1 MLHTSDW
8 HLGKQLKKVDFAE
21 DMELFFDELV
31 NLIRTREVDVLLMS
45 GDLFDLAHP
54 SQQAVQQYFGFLRR
68 ICGLERPCKVI
79 ITGGNHD
86 SPSVLQ
92 APSDILQLLDIHI
105 VGGAQP
111 NVEDFLIPI
120 EQNGEQLII
129 AAIPYL
135 RDRDVRKAAAG
146 EDYADKI
153 EQMRTGME
161 QFFRALNISVK
172 QKYPQHTLIT
182 MAHLYAQ
189 GGQVSESERMIQ
201 IGNEASVPASMF
213 GDLPAY
219 VALGHLHRPQQV
231 GRETIRYSGSPIP
244 LSFSERSD
252 QKQVVLVECTHG
264 ALHLNIIP
272 LSTHRKLARI
282 TGNRDEVAQKLAT
295 YRGVHS
301 LPDLLD
307 LQILEP
313 VENSAAMRWMR
324 DLPDQSEAGH
334 YRIIQKKME
343 FQDQMQRSASLLSS
357 SDEIEDYTE
366 LELFNKRLEAEPHLD
381 EEQREM
387 LRMAFLEIV
396 QSMEE
401 S

>member
-1 MLHTSDW
+1 M
-8 HLGKQLKKVDFAE
+8 GKQLKKVDFAD
-21 DMELFFDELV
+21 DMELFFDALV
-31 NLIRTREVDVLLMS
+31 DIIRSREVDVLLMS

-68 ICGLERPCKVI
+68 ICGLERTCTVI

-111 NVEDFLIPI
+111 AMENYLIPI
-120 EQNGEQLII
+120 ERNGEKLLI
-129 AAIPYL
+129 AAVPYL

-153 EQMRTGME
+153 DQMRKGME
-161 QFFRALNISVK
+161 QFFIHLN
-172 QKYPQHTLIT
+172 QTAQELYPHHVLIT

-252 QKQVVLVECTHG
+252 EKQVVLVECEQG
-264 ALHLNIIP
+264 ALQLDILP
-272 LSTHRKLARI
+272 LKTNRKLVRI
-282 TGNRDEVAQKLAT
+282 TGERNEVAQKLEA
-295 YRGVHS
+295 YRGAHP

-307 LQILEP
+307 LQIVEP

-324 DLPDQSEAGH
+324 ELPDVSEEGH
-334 YRIIQKKME
+334 YRIVQKKME
-343 FQDQMQRSASLLSS
+343 YRDQMQRTASLLDS
-357 SDEIEDYTE
+357 SDEIADYTE

-381 EEQREM
+381 EEQRAT
-387 LRMAFLEIV
+387 LRLAFLEIV